1 MTLGIMTSLFQAI
14 GFIAI
19 VGISIFTFKDEID
32 LTDEE
37 EA

>member
-14 GFIAI
+14 GFIATVSI
-19 VGISIFTFKDEID
+19 GIWMFKDEID
-32 LTDEE
+32 LTEE